1 MAENYIEL
9 IVRAVDK
16 ATSTL
21 KNVSNSTRGLG
32 KDTDNLTA
40 SNDKVAQSFSVAK
53 TAAIAFA
60 SYGLVVV
67 SKSLIKVASDIETLS
82 LRLGI
87 LFKSTSEGVKAFQVM
102 ANYASQVPFSLEE
115 IQQGAGALAVVSQ
128 NADDLGKKLV
138 IAGNIAASSGL
149 DFRTTAEQLLR
160 AYSGGLAAA
169 EQFNEKGVREMLGF
183 EKGVSLSISRT
194 EQVLEDAY
202 GEGGKFGDSA
212 GKLATTYKGT
222 LSMIGDITFQ
232 LQRTISEQFFPTLK
246 AHLNTL
252 LTFLKANQDE
262 LKTMA
267 TLVGRAIVDAMNAF
281 VAVVGF
287 LKDNWNAVVIVLKV
301 FTTMGLVK
309 AITGIINVIRLMNK
323 ALAGTALLTMIV
335 SGQWM
340 KLAKN
345 VAIVGGAYVA
355 FNTILEE
362 YKQKLL
368 EMLGLEPVKPVDPED
383 VEELTLFMAM
393 VKEAFEGMKSGASE
407 AYEAWTQTTTEI
419 FETTSRAVVGAI
431 TGGVDAIGTAFGE
444 MIAEGKSFK
453 DSMSAIWKDLK
464 KQVIVAI
471 AQMMVKMLAMIAL
484 GLILNTLL
492 PGIGLA
498 SGTSF
503 DTEHLSKIQKLTGG
517 GLKLFNKGGVT
528 NALSVPSFAQGGVT
542 RAPQLA
548 LIGDNSNN
556 REAVVPLPDGR
567 SIPVDM
573 KGGVQSIGQLNIL
586 PNASIDEAL
595 MNQPMSYWEDL
606 VQERI
611 LPAINTLGT
620 QGESITTEFRSKR

>member
-9 IVRAVDK
+9 IVKAVDK
-16 ATSTL
+16 ATATL
-21 KNVSNSTRGLG
+21 KNVGSSTSKLS
-32 KDTDNLTA
+32 KDTDNLTS
-40 SNDKVAQSFSVAK
+40 SNEKVAQSFSVAK

-60 SYGLVVV
+60 TYGLVVV
-67 SKSLIKVASDIETLS
+67 SKSLVTVASDIETLS

-87 LFKSTSEGVKAFQVM
+87 LFKSTSEGSKAFEVM

-115 IQQGAGALAVVSQ
+115 IQQGAGALAVVSK

-194 EQVLEDAY
+194 EKVLEDAY
-202 GEGGKFGDSA
+202 GEGGTFGDSSA
-212 GKLATTYKGT
+212 KLATTYKGT
-222 LSMIGDITFQ
+222 LSMIGDITFT
-232 LQRTISEQFFPTLK
+232 LQRIISGQFFPALK
-246 AHLNTL
+246 QHLNNL
-252 LTFLKANQDE
+252 LTFLRANMDE
-262 LKTMA
+262 LRVFA
-267 TLVGRAIVDAMNAF
+267 ILVGRTIVDAMNAF
-281 VAVVGF
+281 VTVVGF
-287 LKDNWNAVVIVLKV
+287 LRDNWDKVVIVLKV
-301 FTTMGLVK
+301 FTTLGLLK
-309 AITGIINVIRLMNK
+309 AITGIIGVIKLLNK
-323 ALAGTALLTMIV
+323 ALAGTAIISMIV
-335 SGQWM
+335 SGQWL
-340 KLAKN
+340 KLGKN
-345 VAIVGGAYVA
+345 IVIAGAAYLA
-355 FNTILEE
+355 FNKILEE
-362 YKQKLL
+362 YEERLL
-368 EMLGLEPVKPVDPED
+368 QMVGLAPPTPVNDED
-383 VEELTLFMAM
+383 VEKLTLFMAM
-393 VKEAFEGMKSGASE
+393 VTEAFEGLKSGASE

-419 FETTSRAVVGAI
+419 FETTSKAVVGAI
-431 TGGVDAIGTAFGE
+431 TSGVDAIGTAFGE

-498 SGTSF
+498 GGTSF
-503 DTEHLSKIQKLTGG
+503 DSDHLSQISKLGGG
-517 GLKLFNKGGVT
+517 GLKLFAKGGVT

-611 LPAINTLGT
+611 LPAINTLGS